1 MLDDLGV
8 YGPRRALPLR
18 VAPVA
23 GESTGSFVNRLAH
36 ANGLSLAAFL
46 DRVGQGEASA
56 DPGRV
61 ERYPQCT
68 EMYVNE
74 AGLRYLSVLA
84 DRSPG
89 LLQQD
94 LPSLGADRLLAG
106 REEAAEWSW
115 PWEPVSGHLVRYCPL
130 CGDALDVGEPVWVM
144 SPDSWQVCLRHG
156 YWSDDFRGR
165 GPDFVRLAE
174 LSETV
179 TAHGVRQHLAARW
192 GAAGE
197 ELFADAFQVA
207 VHWWTRMPDT
217 VCWVQRAW
225 TAGLDAR
232 EVRAAPL
239 VIYPEAAQLAGGM
252 LDFERAGQRDT
263 AGRSR
268 WLAGVEQLMVRWGVD
283 VAEGRQPLLVWLG
296 RHRME
301 APAPSHP
308 ADRHRLALPPGH
320 DRIASRAGSVSQR
333 SCLTWQL
340 GMTAAEM

>member
-1 MLDDLGV
+1 MLDDLGL

-18 VAPVA
+18 VGPVA

-36 ANGLSLAAFL
+36 ANGLSLADFL

-56 DPGRV
+56 DPERV

-74 AGLRYLSVLA
+74 AGLRYLA

-89 LLQQD
+89 LLRQD

-106 REEAAEWSW
+106 GQEEAAEWRW
-115 PWEPVSGHLVRYCPL
+115 PWEPMAGHLVRHCAL
-130 CGDALDVGEPVWVM
+130 CGDELGAGEAVWLM

-156 YWSDDFRGR
+156 CWSDDSRGR
-165 GPDFVRLAE
+165 GPDFVELAE
-174 LSETV
+174 LPETV
-179 TAHGVRQHLAARW
+179 TAHGVRQELAARW
-192 GAAGE
+192 GPAGE

-207 VHWWTRMPDT
+207 VYWWTRMPDT

-232 EVRAAPL
+232 EMRAAPL
-239 VIYPEAAQLAGGM
+239 VIYPEAARLARAM

-263 AGRSR
+263 AGRAR
-268 WLAGVEQLMVRWGVD
+268 WLAGVEQLMAGWGVD
-283 VAEGRQPLLVWLG
+283 VTEGRQALLVWLG
-296 RHRME
+296 RHRMGV
-301 APAPSHP
+301 PAASSP
-308 ADRHRLALPPGH
+308 ADGCRLMLASGH
-320 DRIASRAGSVSQR
+320 ERIASRTGSVGQR